1 MEYIQDL
8 LRKYGPSLK
17 IKQLS
22 LNFDDAV
29 YRNDGIIGHNDLLFV
44 FMELFD
50 VPGGCFVGTT
60 GFFVSGRGFCISPLQ
75 VIHRSILAIKIEH
88 KSKFWQLLWGRYWI
102 QLKWGRLH
110 QKLSSLFF

>member
-44 FMELFD
+44 FLEFFD
-50 VPGGCFVGTT
+50 VPGGCLVGTT
-60 GFFVSGRGFCISPLQ
+60 GFFCVRDKEGNRDFWLVGEPVLDQQQLFVQGCL
-75 VIHRSILAIKIEH
+75 HSIV
-88 KSKFWQLLWGRYWI
+88 
-102 QLKWGRLH
+102 
-110 QKLSSLFF
+110 

>member
-44 FMELFD
+44 FMELLMYP
-50 VPGGCFVGTT
+50 VV
-60 GFFVSGRGFCISPLQ
+60 VL
-75 VIHRSILAIKIEH
+75 
-88 KSKFWQLLWGRYWI
+88 
-102 QLKWGRLH
+102 
-110 QKLSSLFF
+110 

>member
-29 YRNDGIIGHNDLLFV
+29 YQNDGIIGHNDLLFV

-60 GFFVSGRGFCISPLQ
+60 GFFVSGTKKVIEISGWSGS
-75 VIHRSILAIKIEH
+75 RSLISSSFSFRDAFIVSS
-88 KSKFWQLLWGRYWI
+88 KSSC
-102 QLKWGRLH
+102 
-110 QKLSSLFF
+110 SSVRREVSLMASL